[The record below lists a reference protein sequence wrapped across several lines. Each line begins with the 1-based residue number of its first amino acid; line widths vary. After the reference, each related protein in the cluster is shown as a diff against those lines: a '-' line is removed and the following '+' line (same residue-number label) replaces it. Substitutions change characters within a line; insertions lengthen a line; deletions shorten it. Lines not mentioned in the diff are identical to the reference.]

1 MNSLSASI
9 RFRKHRRLA
18 LKILNA
24 KWIYL
29 APFLVASYFVPA
41 AIFALVYSH
50 FFCGQI
56 KESTGNSLEVFGSSL
71 ETFRNY
77 FYFSLATQ
85 STVGYG
91 DIAAHD
97 NARWLTGIHAFVGI
111 LISSTLVGILVYR
124 IIRRECFII
133 FPKFICYDPTKHTF
147 VLRAFNADADDL
159 VSSKFDLSLARWQS
173 KDVDPFISRK
183 GYSLILDV
191 SDDLYFPS
199 GLTYAIRTVPS
210 KLPEETSLDAKKTI
224 LSPTN
229 LEAKD
234 RLTITFNGQA
244 LSGGNPIYARQ
255 EYNLED
261 IRCGCYVNMEVSRQ
275 LSKLN
280 RKGIY
285 SKYNLKEFDNVKPT
299 SEEFCSGC
307 TLFTKG
313 CKLAIAEELW
323 QRMRLGEVKTTVE
336 KSTEDF

>member
-1 MNSLSASI
+1 MEIITDIINSLSASI
-9 RFRKHRRLA
+9 RFRKHRWLA
-18 LKILNA
+18 LKILNL
-24 KWIYL
+24 KWKYL
-29 APFLVASYFVPA
+29 APILIASYFAPA
-41 AIFALVYSH
+41 VIFAWAYSH

-56 KESTGNSLEVFGSSL
+56 KESGGRSLGNVDKIEVF
-71 ETFRNY
+71 RDY

-85 STVGYG
+85 STLGYG
-91 DIAAHD
+91 DLAAHD
-97 NARWLTGIHAFVGI
+97 NARWLAGIHAFVGI

-133 FPKFICYDPTKHTF
+133 FPKVICYDPTKHTF

-173 KDVDPFISRK
+173 KDVDPFVSRK
-183 GYSLILDV
+183 GFSLILDV

-210 KLPEETSLDAKKTI
+210 KLPEKTSLNAKKTI
-224 LSPTN
+224 LSPVN

-234 RLTITFNGQA
+234 QLTITFNGQA

-255 EYNLED
+255 EYNLEH

-280 RKGIY
+280 RKGMY
-285 SKYNLKEFDNVKPT
+285 SKYNLKEFDNVEPT
-299 SEEFCSGC
+299 TEKFCVRC
-307 TLFTKG
+307 PLFKMG
-313 CKLAIAEELW
+313 CKLDIRERLR
-323 QRMRLGEVKTTVE
+323 QRGM
-336 KSTEDF
+336 